1 MQTSTGSTKEIK
13 VMPEEV
19 SEILGTSSTEI
30 TGLKEESE
38 KAVYSVSGTRQ
49 AKIIA
54 VFSVDMKIQAK
65 VSAETGEIIS
75 IKKPWWSFLAK
86 EE

>member
-1 MQTSTGSTKEIK
+1 
-13 VMPEEV
+13 
-19 SEILGTSSTEI
+19 
-30 TGLKEESE
+30 LKEESE